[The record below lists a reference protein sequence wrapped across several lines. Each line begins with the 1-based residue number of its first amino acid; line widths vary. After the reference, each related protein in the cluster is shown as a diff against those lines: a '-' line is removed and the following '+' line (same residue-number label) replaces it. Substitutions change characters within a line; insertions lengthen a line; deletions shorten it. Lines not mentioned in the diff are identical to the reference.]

1 MLIEFWKVTKV
12 MNISL
17 VAEPGQLPRLKIM
30 NRASYVESNTKKWD
44 DEATR
49 YMIYALMPCVA
60 GYFVYSLL
68 YERHKNWCIA
78 GLTCHCLHLVYKSRM
93 DVCNSPEGFYILA
106 SCSN

>member
-17 VAEPGQLPRLKIM
+17 EAGAGRLPRLKFE
-30 NRASYVESNTKKWD
+30 NRASYVESNTKRWD

-49 YMIYALMPCVA
+49 YMVYGLMPCVA

-68 YERHKNWCIA
+68 YEKHKNWCVTESFIHSSNA
-78 GLTCHCLHLVYKSRM
+78 HLVDGSLSNPKL
-93 DVCNSPEGFYILA
+93 PETP
-106 SCSN
+106 S